1 MKFKYKAKKGDRILE
16 GELEA
21 KSRFEVYNF
30 IKSQN
35 ARLISV
41 KNTEPGIL
49 SLTYWNS
56 RISTVPKREVILFAD
71 NMSTMLSAGLSLTRA
86 LEVARK
92 QTNNPR
98 FKRVISSVLS
108 QVEKGENFNEALKK
122 HKKVFSDLFVSMV
135 ASGEMA
141 GNLPQS
147 LKAIS
152 LQLERIDSL
161 KRKIKGAMIYPSV
174 IVFAVFGVGI
184 FMMVSVVPTLSST
197 FKEMNVELPVATK
210 IIILISEFLRLNSAI
225 ALILLLI
232 FISAFVYFVRTTKG
246 KWFMSKVFLTVP
258 IIKNIT
264 KELNSARV
272 ARTMSSLLQSG
283 VDVVESLHISADV
296 VQNMYFKDVLIKM
309 ADSVQKG
316 KTISQ
321 SLEADKSLF
330 PTMFV
335 ELLAVGEETGALKD
349 MMQKV
354 ADYFEEEVNEKT
366 KNMSTIVEP
375 FLMLFIGISVGFFA
389 YAMVVPMYS
398 LADAI

>member
-35 ARLISV
+35 AQLISV
-41 KNTEPGIL
+41 KNTEPGIF
-49 SLTYWNS
+49 SLQYWNS

-135 ASGEMA
+135 ASGEIA

-174 IVFAVFGVGI
+174 IVFAVFGVGV

-210 IIILISEFLRLNSAI
+210 IIISISEFLRVNSAI
-225 ALILLLI
+225 ALVSLLI

-264 KELNSARV
+264 KELNAARV

-321 SLEADKSLF
+321 SLEANKSLF